1 MAIQPDIT
9 RSGDGSLADR
19 RLEASHWTGSRGGG
33 DHTSKLPAGNASG
46 ARRSRRFNVR
56 TKGGLELACAW
67 RGWTLKRAEARAPF
81 REAARR
87 EHLPMMAEG
96 IYGR

>member
-1 MAIQPDIT
+1 MAIQQHNT
-9 RSGDGSLADR
+9 RIGDGSHADCR
-19 RLEASHWTGSRGGG
+19 PGASHWTGSRGGG

-56 TKGGLELACAW
+56 TKGGLEPACAR

-87 EHLPMMAEG
+87 EHLPVMAEG